1 MSINADVNKRMA
13 NTQTCSYDPQTLLA
27 TCNVK
32 DLLEAHRANTG
43 TALMNPAM
51 QKTAELSKW

>member
-1 MSINADVNKRMA
+1 MNKRMA